1 VVLHHG
7 VEVGVFHRLH
17 GGQPL
22 LVIVSATRNRKF
34 IPYLPICYPKSTYS
48 ITYFM

>member
-22 LVIVSATRNRKF
+22 LVVVSATRNREL
-34 IPYLPICYPKSTYS
+34 IPGLPIS
-48 ITYFM
+48 